1 MAMNFDSTWVQSVRT
16 LLQQGH
22 FAEAVAHTGRA
33 LRSPG
38 NDTNGRLVQ
47 LHGLTLYVHGEHEA
61 ARDALESALLLSPL
75 TAESL
80 LALADLYIKNSQQ
93 KDACVSLNILVED
106 LSLIHI

>member
-38 NDTNGRLVQ
+38 NDTNGRLVFTQ
-47 LHGLTLYVHGEHEA
+47 DVVSGEVNLDVSGLRHGTYRV
-61 ARDALESALLLSPL
+61 D
-75 TAESL
+75 
-80 LALADLYIKNSQQ
+80 
-93 KDACVSLNILVED
+93 CVSETSIMRASFVKQ
-106 LSLIHI
+106 